1 MGSILVATDAD
12 WVAEEVSAILLDA
25 KTQVSRVKS
34 GREISAAVDAVSP
47 ELVVLD
53 MQIGSKG
60 GIAAC
65 LDLRQDIEAGRAP
78 EMAIMLLLDRQA
90 DEFLARESGADGWLV
105 KPLNPI
111 LLRRKA
117 EELLAEKAA

>member
-1 MGSILVATDAD
+1 M
-12 WVAEEVSAILLDA
+12 LDA

-60 GIAAC
+60 GMAAC
-65 LDLRQDIEAGRAP
+65 MDLCQDMEAGRVPA
-78 EMAIMLLLDRQA
+78 MAIMLLLDRQA

-111 LLRRKA
+111 LLKRKA